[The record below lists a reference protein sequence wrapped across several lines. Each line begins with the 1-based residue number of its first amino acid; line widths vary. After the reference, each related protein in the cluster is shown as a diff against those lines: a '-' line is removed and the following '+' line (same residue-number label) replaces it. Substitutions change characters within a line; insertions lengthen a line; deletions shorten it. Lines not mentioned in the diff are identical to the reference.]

1 MLRDSKKATW
11 YMRLGEKKRTIST
24 PNYPSQTY
32 MIYLSWLGNCIYAFV
47 NVQSNSHR
55 VVMRGLLKQGK
66 HTSVG
71 YPWFF
76 QKVNISSITSGLAHL
91 IQKIQQVANITTVN
105 LTYLKADDP
114 IYYFG
119 LGVIYLALC

>member
-1 MLRDSKKATW
+1 MFSVVHFTFSDDEKS
-11 YMRLGEKKRTIST
+11 LGIPR
-24 PNYPSQTY
+24 NYPSQTY

-47 NVQSNSHR
+47 NAQSNNHR

-66 HTSVG
+66 HTLVC
-71 YPWFF
+71 YPWFL

-91 IQKIQQVANITTVN
+91 IQKIRQVAKITTVN